1 MDTKN
6 QPIVEVIEDL
16 PMPSMNVNVPVK
28 QEEEST
34 TGNLVKDEQLLGMYG
49 DIVSTIKEDK
59 KSIDDAIA
67 FFSNIV
73 MNDGDATTSSKEA
86 FVNLL
91 KIKADQTD
99 KLTKIA
105 DLMTRLKMRE
115 TSTFPKYL
123 SQHNNV
129 TVTNGGSRRSL
140 LEALK
145 KAKKEESQ
153 IE

>member
-1 MDTKN
+1 MDKEN

-16 PMPSMNVNVPVK
+16 PMPSMNMNVPVR
-28 QEEEST
+28 QEEPAAN
-34 TGNLVKDEQLLGMYG
+34 NLVKDEQLLGMYG

-59 KSIDDAIA
+59 KSIDDAIN

-99 KLTKIA
+99 KLTKVA

-140 LEALK
+140 LDALK
-145 KAKKEESQ
+145 KAKQQPEENQ
-153 IE
+153 